1 MQNVSFWHRVLKI
14 VSLVV
19 VSAGI
24 GLHVSLQYQ
33 SLLLAGLVCIAL
45 IVIDVICIR
54 VIWPHHAS
62 QAHAAVLQTTQH

>member
-1 MQNVSFWHRVLKI
+1 MQNVTFWHRVLKI

-33 SLLLAGLVCIAL
+33 SFLLAGLVCVAL
-45 IVIDVICIR
+45 IIIDVICIR
-54 VIWPHHAS
+54 VIWPQHISHPHTAE
-62 QAHAAVLQTTQH
+62 LQTTRL

>member
-1 MQNVSFWHRVLKI
+1 MQNVPFWHRVLKI

-24 GLHVSLQYQ
+24 GLHVFLQYP

-54 VIWPHHAS
+54 LIWPQHAS
-62 QAHAAVLQTTQH
+62 QAAVLQTTQH

>member
-1 MQNVSFWHRVLKI
+1 MQNVSFWHRILKI

-54 VIWPHHAS
+54 VIWPQHVEHPRTAEL
-62 QAHAAVLQTTQH
+62 QATRL